1 MSVITAIILILDII
15 VGGIA
20 ALCGKYDTATYYTTL
35 GIFFILLFTGY
46 EEPDNNEEDDDDKV

>member
-20 ALCGKYDTATYYTTL
+20 ALCDKYDAATYYTAL

-46 EEPDNNEEDDDDKV
+46 KESDNEEDNDDKV